1 MQRNE
6 QVFCRRKHQN
16 KKIKRENIKNENIKR
31 EKHRRETFYQK
42 MFSVCPDLLN
52 LFSTFLSLF
61 VIFCI
66 PNRIRPNK

>member
-1 MQRNE
+1 M
-6 QVFCRRKHQN
+6 N
-16 KKIKRENIKNENIKR
+16 KYFVEENIKTKKNKRENIENENIKR

-52 LFSTFLSLF
+52 LFSTCLSLF
-61 VIFCI
+61 VVFCI

>member
-42 MFSVCPDLLN
+42 F
-52 LFSTFLSLF
+52 FLYVLIYSICFQRVYHFL
-61 VIFCI
+61 
-66 PNRIRPNK
+66 